1 MCKVRHE
8 GAVRNKAAHLAIG
21 VDVEGRKHVLGKW
34 LETAEDAKFWPRVI
48 TKLTGGFFDA

>member
-1 MCKVRHE
+1 M
-8 GAVRNKAAHLAIG
+8 RNKAAHLAIG